1 MKFYSVSNPDYRST
15 AALSLVNL
23 RMVSIVEDPASRRAS
38 RFSVRLEYGDEI
50 VRCFNYLTEDRAH
63 MIYKDILDILNKEG

>member
-1 MKFYSVSNPDYRST
+1 MKFYSVSNPDYCST
-15 AALSLVNL
+15 TALSLVNL
-23 RMVSIVEDPASRRAS
+23 RMVSIVEDHTSRRAS

-63 MIYKDILDILNKEG
+63 MIYKDILEILNKEG